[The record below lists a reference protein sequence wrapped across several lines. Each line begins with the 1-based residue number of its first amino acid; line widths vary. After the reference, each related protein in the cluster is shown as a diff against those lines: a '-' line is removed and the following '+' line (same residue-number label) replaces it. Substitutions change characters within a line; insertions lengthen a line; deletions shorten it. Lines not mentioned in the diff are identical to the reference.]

1 MATEVKLPDIGEG
14 IEHGTVVG
22 VLVKVGDKVEKDQP
36 LVELET
42 DKAVVEVPSTAAGVV
57 SKINV
62 KENEQA
68 AVGSV
73 LVVVDE
79 GGASEAAPAEPAPAE
94 APKADAKPSEGAT
107 AEKPAESQPAGSKP
121 ATPPAQQ
128 PQAARSAQPAQEGAG
143 GLIPAAPSVR
153 RLARE
158 LGVNLQQVSGSG
170 VMRRISAEDVR
181 SYAGG
186 ASQPTSTAPAAP
198 VFELPDFSRWGEVER
213 TPMNGVRK
221 ATVRSMTTAWATVP
235 MVTHFDKADVTELEV
250 TRKRY
255 GPTVEAAG
263 AKLTPTAILLK
274 VVAGALRK
282 FPDFNASL
290 DVANQQIVHKKYV
303 NIGVAV
309 DTDAGLLVPVVK
321 NADRKNLVELAKEL
335 GELAEKARDRKLTP
349 EQMQGGNFSISNLG
363 GIGGHGF
370 TPIVNPPD
378 VAILGVSRSSMEPV
392 WNKEKGEFEPR
403 MLMPLSLTYDHR
415 LIDGAAAARFLRWVC
430 RALEEPFILALEG

>member
-1 MATEVKLPDIGEG
+1 MAPNVKLPDIGEG

-22 VLVKVGDKVEKDQP
+22 VLVKVGDRVEKDQP

-42 DKAVVEVPSTAAGVV
+42 DKAVVEVPSTVAGVV
-57 SKINV
+57 TEVNV
-62 KENEQA
+62 KENEDA

-79 GGASEAAPAEPAPAE
+79 GGDAPAEAQEPAAAEASAAEPASAEDAPAEPTRPAP
-94 APKADAKPSEGAT
+94 PT
-107 AEKPAESQPAGSKP
+107 QP
-121 ATPPAQQ
+121 ATPPA
-128 PQAARSAQPAQEGAG
+128 PQPAQAAKPTDTNGQG
-143 GLIPAAPSVR
+143 GLVPAAPSVR

-158 LGVNLQQVSGSG
+158 LGIDIHAVPGTG

-181 SYAGG
+181 GF
-186 ASQPTSTAPAAP
+186 ASGVTAPAQASFAPAAP
-198 VFELPDFSRWGEVER
+198 AFELPDFSRWGEVER
-213 TPMNGVRK
+213 SAMSGIRK
-221 ATVRSMTTAWATVP
+221 ATVRSMSTAWGTVP

-255 GPTVEAAG
+255 GPMVEAAG

-274 VVAGALRK
+274 VIAGALRK
-282 FPDFNASL
+282 FPDFNASI
-290 DVANQQIVHKKYV
+290 DVANQEVVHKQYV

-309 DTDAGLLVPVVK
+309 DTDNGLLVPVVK
-321 NADRKNLVELAKEL
+321 DADRKNLVELATEL
-335 GELAEKARDRKLTP
+335 GELAEKARDRKLKP
-349 EQMQGGNFSISNLG
+349 DEMQGGNFSISNLG

-403 MLMPLSLTYDHR
+403 LMMPLALTYDHR

-430 RALEEPFILALEG
+430 RALEEPFLLALEG

>member
-14 IEHGTVVG
+14 ILHGTVVG

-42 DKAVVEVPSTAAGVV
+42 DKAVVEVPSTAAGIV

-62 KENEQA
+62 KENEEA

-73 LVVVDE
+73 LVVVD
-79 GGASEAAPAEPAPAE
+79 ASANADDAQPAAADDAKAADAAKTPEAAKPAAKSAESAPASKDGPAAPA
-94 APKADAKPSEGAT
+94 
-107 AEKPAESQPAGSKP
+107 
-121 ATPPAQQ
+121 
-128 PQAARSAQPAQEGAG
+128 AASSGHTSNDSAVNG
-143 GLIPAAPSVR
+143 GLVPAAPSVR

-158 LGVNLQQVSGSG
+158 LGVNIQQVSGTG
-170 VMRRISAEDVR
+170 VMRRISADDVR
-181 SYAGG
+181 SFAGG
-186 ASQPTSTAPAAP
+186 APQPSAAPAVP
-198 VFELPDFSRWGEVER
+198 VFELPDFSRWGEVES

-221 ATVRSMTTAWATVP
+221 ATVRSMSTAWATVP
-235 MVTHFDKADVTELEV
+235 MVTHFDKADVTELEA

-290 DVANQQIVHKKYV
+290 DVANQQVIHKKYI

-321 NADRKNLVELAKEL
+321 NADRKNLVELAVEL
-335 GELAEKARDRKLTP
+335 GELAEKARNRKLSP
-349 EQMQGGNFSISNLG
+349 DQMQGGNFSISNLG
-363 GIGGHGF
+363 GIGGYGF
-370 TPIVNPPD
+370 TPIVNPLD

-392 WNKEKGEFEPR
+392 WNKATGQFEPR

-415 LIDGAAAARFLRWVC
+415 LIDGASAARFLRWVC